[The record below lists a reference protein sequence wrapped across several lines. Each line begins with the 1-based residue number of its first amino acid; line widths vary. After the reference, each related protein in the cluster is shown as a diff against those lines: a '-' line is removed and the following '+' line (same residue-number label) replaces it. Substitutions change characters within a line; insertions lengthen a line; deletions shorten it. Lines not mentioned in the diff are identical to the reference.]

1 MKTLQLVLLLSTFA
15 FLTTA
20 FGQSPVSWKL
30 DVTQTKLRSNQ
41 KIEVNLS
48 AQMEKGW
55 YVYAPEQPENH
66 GPVPMRI
73 SVPENSDFQIDGK
86 IISPKPLSKFDQNF
100 GIESRFFVDKAIF
113 TVPLKALREADAD
126 SIILEVRYQ
135 ACNDTV
141 CLPPKTIAV
150 SVRGWQN
157 SSERKGIESLTDPP
171 QLRDDSSLELPGND
185 ANSPQSEVAASL
197 VQRESIQQ
205 MPLWSFLWLAVTLGA
220 ISLLTPCVFPMIPI
234 TISYFTK
241 QAERRKSKALKM
253 ALIYSLGIIST
264 FTLLGM
270 LIAIFIGAA
279 GVNLFAANP
288 WVNLAIAAI
297 FLLFAFNLFG
307 AYEINVPTSILTT
320 LDKIARSKE
329 GEGSLVFSTLLMG
342 LTFTLTSFTC
352 TSPFVGTI
360 LVSASQ
366 GDWQMPLVGM
376 LAFSIVFATPF
387 FILALIPQAISSLP
401 KAGGWL
407 NSVKVSMGFLEVAAA
422 MKFIS
427 NADVIWRWQIFDRTM
442 VLAFWVAIGLI
453 MTFYLLGKFQ
463 LFHDPTPEKIGT
475 VRLSTAIVTL
485 AISLYLLTGLFGAN
499 LGELESFLPP
509 EIENRS
515 SSSLFKKKDEQ
526 LEWIENDLVKAKER
540 ARQEGKRI
548 FIDFT
553 GYTCTNCRWMEKNI
567 FTEPEVKVELEKFV
581 LVKLFTDGQGEI
593 YEKHQRFQEEKFNT
607 VALPFYAVID
617 SNERVIGTFPGLTRN
632 KTEFV
637 EFLRQSL
644 VPSQSLP

>member
-1 MKTLQLVLLLSTFA
+1 MKISQSFFLFLIFA
-15 FLTTA
+15 FLSTA
-20 FGQSPVSWKL
+20 FGQNPVSWKL
-30 DVTQTKLRSNQ
+30 EAPQTKLRSNQ
-41 KIEVNLS
+41 KIEVKLS
-48 AQMEKGW
+48 ARIEKGW
-55 YVYAPEQPENH
+55 YVYAPEQPENQ

-73 SVPENSDFQIDGK
+73 SVPEDSAFQIEGN
-86 IISPKPLSKFDQNF
+86 ITSPKPLSKFDQNF
-100 GIESRFFVDKAIF
+100 GIESRFFVDEVTFK
-113 TVPLKALREADAD
+113 VPVKALREADAS
-126 SIILEVRYQ
+126 SIVLKVRYQ
-135 ACNDTV
+135 TCNDTV
-141 CLPPKTIAV
+141 CLPPRTIAV
-150 SVRGWQN
+150 SVGDWQN
-157 SSERKGIESLTDPP
+157 PNDRKSSESL
-171 QLRDDSSLELPGND
+171 
-185 ANSPQSEVAASL
+185 ANSSQSRSDLGSTQSENSSSSSRSESVASS

-241 QAERRKSKALKM
+241 QAEQRKSKALKM

-288 WVNLAIAAI
+288 WVNLVIAAI

-307 AYEINVPTSILTT
+307 AYEINVPTSVLTT

-329 GEGSLVFSTLLMG
+329 GEGSLVVGTLLMG

-366 GDWQMPLVGM
+366 GNWQMPLIGM
-376 LAFSIVFATPF
+376 LAFSVVFAAPF

-401 KAGGWL
+401 RAGGWL

-427 NADVIWRWQIFDRTM
+427 NADVVWHWGIFDRTM

-463 LFHDPTPEKIGT
+463 LFHDSKSEKIGV
-475 VRLSTAIVTL
+475 VRLSAAIITL
-485 AISLYLLTGLFGAN
+485 AISLYLLTGLFGAR

-509 EIENRS
+509 DIENRS
-515 SSSLFKKKDEQ
+515 ASAFFKKDER
-526 LEWIENDLVKAKER
+526 LEWIENDLAKAKEK

-553 GYTCTNCRWMEKNI
+553 GYTCTNCRWMETNM
-567 FTEPEVKVELEKFV
+567 FTKPEVEAELEKFV

-593 YEKHQRFQEEKFNT
+593 YEQHQKFQEEKFNT

-617 SNERVIGTFPGLTRN
+617 SDERIIGTFPGLTRN
-632 KTEFV
+632 TTEFV

-644 VPSQSLP
+644 MPSQSLP